1 MRRNGGDTITYHLSL
16 SITACYFF
24 DKIYFI
30 SPCILFLRF
39 TSLFRPFMVIKIVNI
54 AQSKCILKRNN
65 CIWKTSSSTISS
77 YFSILLYS
85 NHKEP
90 LIIKALILDYGNV
103 ISLTDTKAI
112 DATLAAETGI
122 PVEAFE
128 NLYSTHRSD
137 RKDEYVR
144 IFLDFLHFITYT

>member
-1 MRRNGGDTITYHLSL
+1 MYFEKEQLHLKDFILYYSYHH
-16 SITACYFF
+16 
-24 DKIYFI
+24 I
-30 SPCILFLRF
+30 SVYCC
-39 TSLFRPFMVIKIVNI
+39 T
-54 AQSKCILKRNN
+54 Q
-65 CIWKTSSSTISS
+65 
-77 YFSILLYS
+77 Y
-85 NHKEP
+85 HKEP
-90 LIIKALILDYGNV
+90 LIIKALILNYGNV

-112 DATLAAETGI
+112 DATLAAETSI